1 MWTKTEISVA
11 AASMLVCASAMAYS
25 APHDANEA
33 SASMVDTGEI
43 RVGLAQLCAGD
54 TPQSSRI
61 EIPIAPSMV
70 GRDVEP
76 RGAGDLCT
84 VRDTRI
90 DITATAIDI
99 HEDKWKVGS
108 VKISIAPKD
117 EAALGKAMRDNAGK
131 KLVLLRNDNA
141 VLEFETLLV
150 APRQV
155 LNLKG
160 FGFSDAE
167 AIKKAIVDGT

>member
-1 MWTKTEISVA
+1 
-11 AASMLVCASAMAYS
+11 MLLCASAMA
-25 APHDANEA
+25 APQDMSEVGASEA
-33 SASMVDTGEI
+33 DKGQIMI
-43 RVGLAQLCAGD
+43 GLAQLCADD
-54 TPQSSRI
+54 TQQSSRI
-61 EIPIAPSMV
+61 EVPIAPSMI

-76 RGAGDLCT
+76 RDAGDLCI

-90 DITATAIDI
+90 DITVAAIDT

-117 EAALGKAMRDNAGK
+117 EAALGKAMRDNVGK

-150 APRQV
+150 APRRI
-155 LNLKG
+155 LTLKG

-167 AIKKAIVDGT
+167 AIKQAIFDGT